1 MVPIV
6 EMLQVTDPM
15 LLRSVLKVVNQIV
28 AEWNH
33 DFQELFSMVG
43 LIPGVIKFAGS
54 EFARDLRVE
63 AGTFISRLCNSD
75 SSIQM
80 LIACGGLE
88 AIVDLISYDYYQNR
102 DLVWSALDAVNTVKN
117 KKSSHSRDLCRI
129 LAKRGLCG
137 HLVLLIDNL
146 AADIQDKAAHYLQ
159 EVIAILSFFAKTGD
173 SVVKAYMAKAPVL
186 EGLIASLEYLPPPL
200 AAEVCRIF
208 SHLCVEPSV
217 LNMMENVGL
226 VPVLVYHMKLP
237 SVFEK
242 SPLDSLGGDGRIEK
256 FEKAPDACSQCL
268 LALSNLCKL
277 SRPRQEQAALAG
289 AIPKLQA
296 LVERN
301 HPLQEYAFTMICDMA
316 CASLATRKSLWAVDG
331 GPFLVRSLALPET
344 QVLALEALV
353 GWFSVKEHKANWCER
368 LEGKLLKGPDF
379 LMRLFSLF
387 PGSEASETFACLAS
401 VTLSSFKNWLQ
412 CWE

>member
-1 MVPIV
+1 M
-6 EMLQVTDPM
+6 
-15 LLRSVLKVVNQIV
+15 NQIV

-63 AGTFISRLCNSD
+63 AGTFISKLCNSG
-75 SSIQM
+75 SSSLQM

-88 AIVDLISYDYYQNR
+88 AIVDLISHDYYQNR
-102 DLVWSALDAVNTVKN
+102 DLVWHALDAVNTVKS

-146 AADIQDKAAHYLQ
+146 ATDIQEKAAHYLQ
-159 EVIAILSFFAKTGD
+159 EVIAILGFFAKTGD

-200 AAEVCRIF
+200 VAQVCRIF
-208 SHLCVEPSV
+208 KHLSQEPSV

-226 VPVLVYHMKLP
+226 VPVLVCQMKLH
-237 SVFEK
+237 SVFER
-242 SPLDSLGGDGRIEK
+242 GGFDTVNSDEK
-256 FEKAPDACSQCL
+256 TQDASSQCL

-289 AIPKLQA
+289 AIPKLMA
-296 LVERN
+296 FVERA
-301 HPLQEYAFTMICDMA
+301 HPLQEFAFVMLCDMA
-316 CASLATRKSLWAVDG
+316 CASLATRKFLWAEDG
-331 GPFLVRSLALPET
+331 GAFLVRSLAMKET
-344 QVLALEALV
+344 QVGASPNCTRTRGCHDTPSAFPQTIMPGCV
-353 GWFSVKEHKANWCER
+353 GPCGAHRKS
-368 LEGKLLKGPDF
+368 
-379 LMRLFSLF
+379 
-387 PGSEASETFACLAS
+387 
-401 VTLSSFKNWLQ
+401 
-412 CWE
+412 